1 MTARFSTM
9 NPASHCCTGSAAA
22 FTSARIRSAMD
33 TAVVLVVSIL
43 IALLSLRLRLSIG

>member
-22 FTSARIRSAMD
+22 FTSARIRPIMD
-33 TAVVLVVSIL
+33 TAIIQVVSI
-43 IALLSLRLRLSIG
+43 IIVLLSVRLRLAIG